1 MAAAATAAAFA
12 SPTAASAASVAA
24 AAPRVFLVVLVWRYT
39 IVRGVTRQQPRGGL
53 RQTRHRRLHPLRR
66 ESLQLLRVL
75 LLLLPLLLLLS
86 LLI

>member
-1 MAAAATAAAFA
+1 
-12 SPTAASAASVAA
+12 
-24 AAPRVFLVVLVWRYT
+24 
-39 IVRGVTRQQPRGGL
+39 VTRQQPRGGL